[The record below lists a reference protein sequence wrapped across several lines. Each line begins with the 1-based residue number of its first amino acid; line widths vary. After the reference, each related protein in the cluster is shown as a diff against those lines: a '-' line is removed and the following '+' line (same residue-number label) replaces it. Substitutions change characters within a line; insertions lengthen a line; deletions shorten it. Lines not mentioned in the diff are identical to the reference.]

1 MSNAARTYWLSY
13 RGSPIRA
20 SVEYINHGGTVAVTE
35 WHHGRPVGRTY
46 ALSPA
51 EARRH
56 YREFLDRGYSVGRD
70 GGRS

>member
-1 MSNAARTYWLSY
+1 MSNAARTAPNTYWLSY

-20 SVEYINHGGTVAVTE
+20 AVEYINHGETVVATE
-35 WHHGRPVGRTY
+35 YHHGRPVGRSH

-56 YREFLDRGYSVGRD
+56 YREYLDRGYSKGR
-70 GGRS
+70 